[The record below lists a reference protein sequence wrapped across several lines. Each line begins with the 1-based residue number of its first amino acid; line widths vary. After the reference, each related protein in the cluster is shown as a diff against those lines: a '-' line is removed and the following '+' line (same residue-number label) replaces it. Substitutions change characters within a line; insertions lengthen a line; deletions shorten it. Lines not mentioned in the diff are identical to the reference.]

1 MRRESTIRRRDR
13 HSDRFWSRPPFWLG
27 IVVLFFATII
37 LAWGMYFEK
46 QAKQAKEA
54 SVIAP
59 WDTSRPPLPASG
71 FISHPLELIRA
82 AYAFAA
88 RRPDVVKYLPCYC
101 GCEKQGHQ
109 SLEFCFVRRRT
120 ATGIDQWDGMGFT

>member
-1 MRRESTIRRRDR
+1 MKATARKKKQS
-13 HSDRFWSRPPFWLG
+13 SGRFWSRPPFWLG
-27 IVVLFFATII
+27 VVIVFFGTII

-46 QAKQAKEA
+46 EAKQDEDA

-59 WDTSRPPLPASG
+59 WDDSWPSLPVSSLP
-71 FISHPLELIRA
+71 SHPIEFIRA

-88 RRPDVVKYLPCYC
+88 RRPDIVKYLPCYC

-109 SLEFCFVRRRT
+109 SLEFCFVRSRT
-120 ATGIDQWDGMGFT
+120 ATGIQQWDGMGFT

>member
-1 MRRESTIRRRDR
+1 MRESTIRRRDR

-27 IVVLFFATII
+27 VVVVFFATII

-59 WDTSRPPLPASG
+59 WDTSWPPLPASG
-71 FISHPLELIRA
+71 FPIHPLELIRA

-88 RRPDVVKYLPCYC
+88 RRPDIVKYLPCYC